1 MSGKRQK
8 IPIGGSSFF
17 VLTDKTARYEIDGAG
32 DTPSAELL
40 VNANGNGAVVL
51 VPPGVKL
58 APGSAGAPL
67 DPIDAVELL
76 RRVNLYRLSRGK
88 PEHRIPAAL
97 LRRARAME
105 LPGMEALVPFPG
117 KLKTFYRGRGSWDG
131 TGLWATADG
140 EFSLEMRAAAG
151 FLRKMLTRR
160 EAELWLD
167 ANGIKAWDTING
179 PGSTSDAPPDAWR
192 IATAGDPGAG
202 HRSLWAISWAAP
214 PEEPPP
220 TRAAQAREAKL
231 RESLKQTRSVA
242 PPEISPPRKRRPRRG
257 K

>member
-1 MSGKRQK
+1 MVEKRRK
-8 IPIGGSSFF
+8 IPIGGGSYF
-17 VLTDKTARYEIDGAG
+17 VLTEKTVRYEIDGAG

-51 VPPGVKL
+51 VPPGGKL
-58 APGSAGAPL
+58 AAGSTAAALEPL
-67 DPIDAVELL
+67 DAVELL

-97 LRRARAME
+97 LRRARSME
-105 LPGMEALVPFPG
+105 LPGIEALVPFPG
-117 KLKTFYRGRGSWDG
+117 KLKTFYRGRGSWVG
-131 TGLWATADG
+131 TGLWATTDG

-151 FLRKMLTRR
+151 YLRKVLTRR

-167 ANGIKAWDTING
+167 ANGHTGWTAPHG
-179 PGSTSDAPPDAWR
+179 PGVTSDAPPDQWR

-202 HRSLWAISWAAP
+202 HRSLWAISWAT
-214 PEEPPP
+214 PEEPSPP
-220 TRAAQAREAKL
+220 TRASKAKDEKL
-231 RESLKQTRSVA
+231 RESLKRTRSVA